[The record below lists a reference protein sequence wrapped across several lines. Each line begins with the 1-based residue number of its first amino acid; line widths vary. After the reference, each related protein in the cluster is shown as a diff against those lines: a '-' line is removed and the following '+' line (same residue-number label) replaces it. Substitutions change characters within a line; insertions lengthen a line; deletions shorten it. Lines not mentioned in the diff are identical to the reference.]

1 MARNRSG
8 KRAWDRTKADKA
20 RATNLV
26 RKARER
32 TRRDAR
38 MLERVKSGTLPYAP
52 EVMSWLSRQLGI
64 PSTRIRSEDVAKLS
78 A

>member
-1 MARNRSG
+1 MKA
-8 KRAWDRTKADKA
+8 DRT

-32 TRRDAR
+32 ARRDAR
-38 MLERVKSGTLPYAP
+38 MLERVRSGSPPYAP

-64 PSTRIRSEDVAKLS
+64 PSNRIRPEDVAKLS